1 MSGESETQPQPTAE
15 QQHKLETAW
24 VLWYDSSTSAP
35 VSRSNAVTGWITNLK
50 KIGRFTTIE
59 EFWGVMNSVPPASSV
74 SQGSNYFL
82 FKEAPPPT
90 LHPNPLPSPPF
101 LRLHIRAS
109 DLCGKTLQTSWA
121 DDGYTIFPA
130 LPQLVHWTNLV
141 RSRRHSAARRPPTPA
156 PLALHRSSFF
166 ALHSDPS
173 SPLRPLSLPFQR
185 TCPLS
190 IACAYPIPH
199 LEPSRLT

>member
-15 QQHKLETAW
+15 QQHKLETSW

-50 KIGRFTTIE
+50 KIARFTTIE

-90 LHPNPLPSPPF
+90 PNPNALPSLPC
-101 LRLHIRAS
+101 LRLHTRAS
-109 DLCGKTLQTSWA
+109 DLCGKTLQTSLA
-121 DDGYTIFPA
+121 GVGSTTFPA
-130 LPQLVHWTNLV
+130 LLQLVHWTNLV

-156 PLALHRSSFF
+156 PLALDCSSVF
-166 ALHSDPS
+166 AQHSDSS
-173 SPLRPLSLPFQR
+173 SPLSPLPLALQR

-190 IACAYPIPH
+190 IACAYPFPH
-199 LEPSRLT
+199 VEPSLPT

>member
-50 KIGRFTTIE
+50 KIARFTTIE

-82 FKEAPPPT
+82 FKEAPLPT
-90 LHPNPLPSPPF
+90 LHPNPFLTPSHQGIRPVWEDAANE
-101 LRLHIRAS
+101 LGGRWLYNISRAS
-109 DLCGKTLQTSWA
+109 AAGPLDQLGEVAASLRR
-121 DDGYTIFPA
+121 PA
-130 LPQLVHWTNLV
+130 PPLACTARPTPQLFF
-141 RSRRHSAARRPPTPA
+141 RSA
-156 PLALHRSSFF
+156 F
-166 ALHSDPS
+166 
-173 SPLRPLSLPFQR
+173 
-185 TCPLS
+185 
-190 IACAYPIPH
+190 
-199 LEPSRLT
+199 